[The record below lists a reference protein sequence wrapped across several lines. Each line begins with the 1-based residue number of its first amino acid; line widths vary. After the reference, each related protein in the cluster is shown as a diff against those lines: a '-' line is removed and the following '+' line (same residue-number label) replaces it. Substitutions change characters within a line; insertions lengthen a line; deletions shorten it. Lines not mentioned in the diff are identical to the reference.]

1 MGFFDKMK
9 EPIFLKEK
17 SDALRQLEGL
27 KKLEARLNPEGQ
39 EKLRQDIKL
48 LEYGI
53 QGENQIAYELKNSHM
68 PMYIIHDIYL
78 ECGELSAQIDYLV
91 FTRKQCFIIECKNLY
106 GNIEINS
113 QGDFI
118 RTVEVGKWKKKEGIY
133 SPITQNQRH
142 MEIIKKIKLESKK
155 GLLSKYV
162 VEKSFESFY
171 YPVVVLANPKTVLN
185 AKYAKKEVKKQV
197 IRADQLISYIKEQ
210 YQLSKELVHSDT
222 ELKDWAE
229 SFLKLHRNLEK
240 DYTKK
245 YEHYMISEQ
254 MGEEETA
261 GLNLEI
267 INSEDINL
275 QDMNLEKEVL
285 VEKSAAQEIDMV
297 LEDTELFKELKAY
310 RLKKSREEKIKPYY
324 LYSDNQLREL
334 IEEMPKDKEEL
345 QKIKGFGSVKTEK
358 YGGEILGILKKYNRI
373 NI

>member
-1 MGFFDKMK
+1 MGFLDKMK

-17 SDALRQLEGL
+17 SDALRQLEDL

-118 RTVEVGKWKKKEGIY
+118 RTLEFGKWKKKEGIY

-155 GLLSKYV
+155 SLLSKYV

-210 YQLSKELVHSDT
+210 YQLSKELAHSDT

-254 MGEEETA
+254 
-261 GLNLEI
+261 
-267 INSEDINL
+267 
-275 QDMNLEKEVL
+275 
-285 VEKSAAQEIDMV
+285 VEKSVVQEIDMV

-324 LYSDNQLREL
+324 LYNDNQLREL